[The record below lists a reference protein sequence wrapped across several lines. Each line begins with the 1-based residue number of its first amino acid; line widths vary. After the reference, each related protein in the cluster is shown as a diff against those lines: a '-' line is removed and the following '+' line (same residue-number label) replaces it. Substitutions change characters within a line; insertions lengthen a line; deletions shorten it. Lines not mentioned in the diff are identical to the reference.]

1 MGQNRTI
8 LVTGGSGV
16 VGAWA
21 VRAIAEAGDTP
32 VVFTR
37 GSTDVGKAILGD
49 LAQQIEW
56 ITGDVCQPFDLIA
69 ALRRTKPVAIAHLAA
84 AKPWQMEAGMVDRP
98 DPALGVRSIV
108 AGTVNVLD
116 AARALDIPRVVYFS
130 SKAAYGAFEGSHG
143 FPDYLPVPET
153 YLARPKDVYGITKL
167 AAESLAI
174 YYRERLGL
182 DVIALR
188 GASAFGPFK
197 RGAGVS
203 PPGLIAAALEGREVK
218 ATYGETTYRRY
229 VDELIYNR
237 DLGRA
242 VQLATIVPKTR
253 DALFNI
259 GSGVG
264 YSPEAVVEA
273 IKAVDGLAVPSI
285 AVVPDGDPS
294 VTGGLLGGIAGGVFD
309 VARARDQLGFEAK
322 FDLIS
327 GLRDSLELIHSRQRV
342 KA

>member
-1 MGQNRTI
+1 MGERRTV

-32 VVFTR
+32 VIFTR
-37 GSTDVGKAILGD
+37 GITTVGKAILGD
-49 LAQQIEW
+49 LVQQVEW
-56 ITGDVCQPFDLIA
+56 VTGDVCQPFDLVDA
-69 ALRRTKPVAIAHLAA
+69 VRRVRPDAIAHLAA

-98 DPALGVRSIV
+98 DPALGVRSIIV
-108 AGTVNVLD
+108 GTVNVLD
-116 AARALDIPRVVYFS
+116 AARALGVPRVVYFS

-143 FPDYLPVPET
+143 FPDYEPVPES

-203 PPGLIAAALEGREVK
+203 PPGLIAAALEGRTVT
-218 ATYGETTYRRY
+218 ATYGRTTFTRQR
-229 VDELIYNR
+229 DELISNR
-237 DLGRA
+237 ELGRA
-242 VQLATIVPKTR
+242 VHLACVVPQTR

-259 GSGVG
+259 GTGIG
-264 YSPEAVVEA
+264 YSPEDVVEA
-273 IKAVDGLAVPSI
+273 LGRVEGLAVPRI
-285 AVVPDGDPS
+285 TVVDDDDPS
-294 VTGGLLGGIAGGVFD
+294 ATGGHLGGNKGGIFD
-309 VARARDQLGFEAK
+309 VRKAQEQLNFKAQLDLCAGLQDSL
-322 FDLIS
+322 DLI
-327 GLRDSLELIHSRQRV
+327 RMSR
-342 KA
+342 AAS